1 ALTHRS
7 GTDHAF
13 SSTMMPQSSVV
24 PMFSTSCQPPSD
36 HFISPWAMSASRLVP
51 SCRREPHPGR
61 AEAVDHAGRMRVHA
75 GHLAG
80 LDPQLQYAHYAFV
93 VRYEFSWSPW
103 LTVKLGLATRR
114 HIGEV
119 LSNLV
124 HLDLGL
130 PARPQA
136 GRADIS
142 RHHEVKPGCL

>member
-1 ALTHRS
+1 MQGGCECMPVTSPGLIRS
-7 GTDHAF
+7 
-13 SSTMMPQSSVV
+13 SSTRTTP
-24 PMFSTSCQPPSD
+24 
-36 HFISPWAMSASRLVP
+36 
-51 SCRREPHPGR
+51 
-61 AEAVDHAGRMRVHA
+61 
-75 GHLAG
+75 
-80 LDPQLQYAHYAFV
+80 FV

-130 PARPQA
+130 PARPQP

-142 RHHEVKPGCL
+142 RHHEVKPGCLAGGSHREARQHV